1 MIVPSRRFPTE
12 EDGTFSMNHL
22 HGPWSRRKVALTW
35 YSVNKLE
42 DSFVHITVYHNPN
55 CSKSSAVLSL
65 LKERQLDIE
74 IIEYLKTPPNSSTLH
89 EILKKLGGS
98 AAQLVRAN
106 EKEYQTL
113 NLAQADKDRLIEA
126 IVEYPSLMQRPIIV
140 SKDRAV
146 VGRPPEQA
154 LTIL

>member
-1 MIVPSRRFPTE
+1 M
-12 EDGTFSMNHL
+12 
-22 HGPWSRRKVALTW
+22 
-35 YSVNKLE
+35 
-42 DSFVHITVYHNPN
+42 HITVYHNQH
-55 CSKSSAVLSL
+55 CSKSRAVLSL
-65 LKERQLDIE
+65 LKERQLDLE

-89 EILKKLGGS
+89 EILEKRGGS

-126 IVEYPSLMQRPIIV
+126 IVEHPNLMQRPIIV
-140 SKDRAV
+140 SKKRAV
-146 VGRPPEQA
+146 IGRPPEQA

>member
-1 MIVPSRRFPTE
+1 MIPNRE
-12 EDGTFSMNHL
+12 NGAFSMNNL

-42 DSFVHITVYHNPN
+42 DSPVPITFYHNPR
-55 CSKSSAVLSL
+55 CSKSRAALSL
-65 LKERQLDIE
+65 LEERQLDIE

-89 EILKKLGGS
+89 KILEKLGGS
-98 AAQLVRAN
+98 EAQLVRTS

-113 NLAQADKDRLIEA
+113 NLAQADKYRLIDA
-126 IVEYPSLMQRPIIV
+126 IVEHPNLMQRPIIV
-140 SKDRAV
+140 SNTRAV
-146 VGRPPEQA
+146 IGRPPEQA